1 MAKKVAII
9 TDSLACLTR
18 EHVEQ
23 YGITIAPINFYAG
36 GKVWRD
42 WVDITP
48 DEAYKLFLQDPDSF
62 KTSAVSPGDCLE
74 AYRQAGKQAN
84 DVLFVTVSAK
94 LSGVYN
100 AAQGAKEQI
109 KAELPQISIEVL
121 DSETVTAAQGFVALA
136 AARAAEEGKNL
147 VEVIKA
153 ARDMMGKVN
162 FLAFLDTIRHIYRSG
177 RIPKIAALAGSMLNI
192 RPMLT
197 VSSGLVR
204 FAGAVRSRERGIEK
218 MLKVMRDKVG
228 QGLVHVA
235 VMHAFALEEAQ
246 KLRERI
252 ASEFNCAEL
261 WIAGFSPVM
270 GYATGT
276 GTLGLAF
283 YKEE

>member
-1 MAKKVAII
+1 MAEKVAIV

-48 DEAYKLFLQDPDSF
+48 DEAYELFLQDPDSF

-74 AYRQAGKQAN
+74 AYRQASKRADN
-84 DVLFVTVSAK
+84 ILCVTISAK
-94 LSGVYN
+94 LSAVYEV
-100 AAQGAKEQI
+100 AQGAKEQI
-109 KAELPQISIEVL
+109 NDELPQVSIEVL
-121 DSETVTAAQGFVALA
+121 DSETVTAAEGFVALA
-136 AARAAEEGKNL
+136 AARAAEEGKNQA
-147 VEVIKA
+147 EVAQA
-153 ARDMMGKVN
+153 AREMIGKIN
-162 FLAFLDTIRHIYRSG
+162 FLVLMDTIRHIYRSG

-192 RPMLT
+192 RPLLT
-197 VSSGLVR
+197 TSSGLVR
-204 FAGAVRSRERGIEK
+204 FTGAVRSREGGIEK
-218 MLKVMRDKVG
+218 MLKMMRDRVG

-235 VMHAFALEEAQ
+235 VMHAYAQEEAQ
-246 KLRERI
+246 KLKDRV
-252 ASEFNCAEL
+252 SKEFNCAEL
-261 WIAGFSPVM
+261 WITGFSPVM